1 MQGKSH
7 PVRSRQ
13 RPKESDHG
21 AASERRRQPRGD
33 VDPMDWETKVLRRV
47 ERHVESL
54 VPETDVL
61 ADTLIKAG
69 WEEAPLLALRRR
81 IVLLK
86 PE

>member
-1 MQGKSH
+1 
-7 PVRSRQ
+7 
-13 RPKESDHG
+13 
-21 AASERRRQPRGD
+21 
-33 VDPMDWETKVLRRV
+33 MDWETKVLRRV